1 MEVRTAKT
9 AGFCFGVKRAVATV
23 YEEIKNGKDGRAG
36 DVKRS
41 RRYICHI
48 FGLYE
53 YAICLL

>member
-1 MEVRTAKT
+1 MEKM
-9 AGFCFGVKRAVATV
+9 
-23 YEEIKNGKDGRAG
+23 
-36 DVKRS
+36 DVLEMLKRS